1 MRFYK
6 VEEAAQRRR
15 KQSQNSTRLFGKEKI
30 CMNIGK
36 KIMKLNDFE
45 TLGVPKIRPYF
56 RFTLS
61 AQRMSWYA
69 LVYGTYTYIC
79 MYVCI
84 SMCIFKHIVF
94 VY

>member
-6 VEEAAQRRR
+6 EVEEAAQRRR

-61 AQRMSWYA
+61 AQKCLGMRWSM
-69 LVYGTYTYIC
+69 VPIC
-79 MYVCI
+79 MYN
-84 SMCIFKHIVF
+84 H
-94 VY
+94 VYI